1 MIRLTAEEQTADLP
15 VVIVSA
21 DADRETIKAHLKLG
35 AAGYLSKPFRM
46 EELVDVLTRCLTGG
60 L

>member
-1 MIRLTAEEQTADLP
+1 MADEETAHVP

-21 DADRETIKAHLKLG
+21 DADRETIQAHRKLG
-35 AAGYLSKPFRM
+35 AAGYLPKPFRM
-46 EELVDVLTRCLTGG
+46 EELVDVLGRCLEGE